1 MVKNGGDQYLGP
13 IGNPM
18 PFNSPMKHSV
28 FDFDEERNDEESI
41 CASSSI
47 VKRSSRTKSQQAHHK
62 NLDDIAKTDQKN
74 HEVVKNIDINIELEA
89 NSSGSDD
96 AFSGQY

>member
-41 CASSSI
+41 CASSSM
-47 VKRSSRTKSQQAHHK
+47 VKRS
-62 NLDDIAKTDQKN
+62 
-74 HEVVKNIDINIELEA
+74 
-89 NSSGSDD
+89 
-96 AFSGQY
+96 